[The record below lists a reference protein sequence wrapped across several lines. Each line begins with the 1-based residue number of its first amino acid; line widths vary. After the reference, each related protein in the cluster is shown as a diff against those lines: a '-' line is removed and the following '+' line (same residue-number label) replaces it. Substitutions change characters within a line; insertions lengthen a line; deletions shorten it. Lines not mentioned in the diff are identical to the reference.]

1 MSRFAARPFFLGLA
15 VLICCAVALTGCQAF
30 GPAALPASPTPL
42 RLPQATRGQPTQPP
56 AVPTSTP
63 TVAARAAV
71 SPVIAATATPAA
83 TPTPTPTG
91 LMAVGRLPSLA
102 VRSLPR
108 ADAPMVASVPGSQI
122 VWIEGRNADGRWVRA
137 VFDEAGSR
145 GWLLRSDLVL
155 WGELEDVA
163 VVEASGEVAAT
174 AVPAGVALAAAR
186 SPSPQAAARPTL
198 AGKVVFQTASGGD
211 IYIVNADG
219 SGLRRLTDGMDPVL
233 SPDGTRVAFVRWGAP
248 HGVFVLDL
256 RTGQEQRIVAVNQP
270 RGPTWSADGRRLAFT
285 HVTRT
290 RTCIDLGFACLEV
303 EEVRRLFGGQDCII
317 TPQGRRCIGDYPVRK
332 LDDNGLELFDLQ
344 DAARENLIGEGTIQ
358 SLQWRPGQ
366 EQLLFRGRTGLQT
379 IRPGER
385 PAPLINDPNLGSPVW
400 SPDGQ
405 RIAAQLRIHDR
416 TEIVLLDAG
425 GALIAHLTQP
435 PPTYERPGQPAPHN
449 VAPAWSPDG
458 RSLIF
463 LSNRTGTWRLHIMDA
478 DGANQRLFLPDV
490 LAAIEYRYDFAAE
503 RVAHWGR

>member
-1 MSRFAARPFFLGLA
+1 MSRSALRSFWAGMAA
-15 VLICCAVALTGCQAF
+15 LICCVVALAGCQAF
-30 GPAALPASPTPL
+30 GAPAQPASPTPL
-42 RLPQATRGQPTQPP
+42 RLTEATRNRPTPSPVTP
-56 AVPTSTP
+56 AGTPTAAVRVVIVSPSPTP
-63 TVAARAAV
+63 TVAP
-71 SPVIAATATPAA
+71 S
-83 TPTPTPTG
+83 PTPTFTPARV
-91 LMAVGRLPSLA
+91 MAVGRLPSLA
-102 VRSLPR
+102 VRGRPQANGPLL
-108 ADAPMVASVPGSQI
+108 ANIPGAQI
-122 VWIEGRNADGRWVRA
+122 VWIEGRSADGRWVYA
-137 VFDEAGSR
+137 VYDEAGGR
-145 GWLLRSDLVL
+145 GWLWRDDLAL
-155 WGELEDVA
+155 WGELEEVA
-163 VVEASGEVAAT
+163 VVEVTAATTVAPTT
-174 AVPAGVALAAAR
+174 AVPGAAR
-186 SPSPQAAARPTL
+186 ASAPQVAARPML
-198 AGKVVFQTASGGD
+198 SGKIVFQTASGGD
-211 IYIVNADG
+211 IYLVNADG
-219 SGLRRLTDGMDPVL
+219 SGLRRLTDGMDPAL
-233 SPDGTRVAFVRWGAP
+233 SPDGTRVALARWGAP

-256 RTGQEQRIVAVNQP
+256 RTGQEQRLASVNQP
-270 RGPTWSADGRRLAFT
+270 RGPTWSGDGRRLAFT

-303 EEVRRLFGGQDCII
+303 EEVRRLFGGQDCTV
-317 TPQGRRCIGDYPVRK
+317 TPQGRRCIGDYPVRRI
-332 LDDNGLELFDLQ
+332 DDNGLELFDLEGGVQ
-344 DAARENLIGEGTIQ
+344 RNLIGEGTIQ

-385 PAPLINDPNLGSPVW
+385 PAPLINDPNLGSPAW

-416 TEIVLLDAG
+416 TEIVLLDAA

-435 PPTYERPGQPAPHN
+435 PPTYERPGLPAPHN

-490 LAAIEYRYDFAAE
+490 LGAIEFRYDFAAE